1 MFKKQT
7 KDEEGWILIKLITFF
22 TNILYFGIGVALF
35 VVGVL
40 YLTAYFYEY
49 SFSAFNPPLV
59 AAICVPFG
67 ITIAFL
73 CIQFSNFIYFKFKL
87 FYFLII

>member
-1 MFKKQT
+1 MFSKKSN
-7 KDEEGWILIKLITFF
+7 DEESWILIKLITFF

-35 VVGVL
+35 VIGVL

-59 AAICVPFG
+59 AAIFVPFG
-67 ITIAFL
+67 LTIAFL
-73 CIQFSNFIYFKFKL
+73 GNF
-87 FYFLII
+87 FYFLIFPLD